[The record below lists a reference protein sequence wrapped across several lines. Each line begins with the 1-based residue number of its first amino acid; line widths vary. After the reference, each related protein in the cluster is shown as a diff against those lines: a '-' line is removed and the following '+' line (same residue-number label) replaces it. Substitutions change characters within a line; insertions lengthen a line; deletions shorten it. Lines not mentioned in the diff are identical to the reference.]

1 MDQEKIGK
9 FILKLRK
16 EKNMTQQELA
26 DKLNVTDRAV
36 SHWENGKSIP
46 DVSLFKPICEIFDIS
61 VNELISGDK
70 LSKEKLIKQSDENI
84 INTINHSNREKN
96 KSKKIIIILVI
107 VIIFLLFIA
116 LLSYKSKYPKIDLYH
131 FSVYQSEFK
140 KLEKK
145 VNIENKNIY
154 YYGLN
159 YALFCDKEDNCFQFS
174 EALKHNQI
182 SLNDFIKYLDKQVE
196 YDNYKAVIMRD
207 GGTVIYKK
215 TGIEVIK
222 CNTLDGNTDIYI
234 GNDKM
239 DIDLKGNYCGHNG
252 DNQKTFTRTY
262 YIISA
267 IEDNDEDFI
276 NVTLKEFQ
284 GNLELVRI
292 SKSYDISVGKN
303 YEFTFSTYTKFDD
316 TIKNI
321 FENSTL
327 LKVEETDKIGLE
339 QINDGININDNSE
352 CCEGCMCGD
361 TLNII
366 KNLESAWTLTTINK
380 NGDYEYDY
388 QSFINFNGN
397 GQNKFAFFK
406 NDKNGKQLSK
416 VTGTI
421 SITRN
426 ADIVLIPDN
435 SKKEITCKIGEEK
448 NLIAILECDNNFG
461 TFTLQKQGTL
471 ELPTIIKDAISKTKK
486 IVITGNKNIT
496 ITDINDINTFI
507 SIISNSKVWTGPT
520 TLPSVMYD
528 MELFDS
534 NKKNIG
540 KIAYT
545 PGHYFTVIIDDKSY
559 NLTNFDRESLN
570 AIIEK

>member
-1 MDQEKIGK
+1 M
-9 FILKLRK
+9 
-16 EKNMTQQELA
+16 
-26 DKLNVTDRAV
+26 
-36 SHWENGKSIP
+36 
-46 DVSLFKPICEIFDIS
+46 
-61 VNELISGDK
+61 
-70 LSKEKLIKQSDENI
+70 
-84 INTINHSNREKN
+84 
-96 KSKKIIIILVI
+96 
-107 VIIFLLFIA
+107 
-116 LLSYKSKYPKIDLYH
+116 
-131 FSVYQSEFK
+131 
-140 KLEKK
+140 
-145 VNIENKNIY
+145 
-154 YYGLN
+154 
-159 YALFCDKEDNCFQFS
+159 
-174 EALKHNQI
+174 
-182 SLNDFIKYLDKQVE
+182 
-196 YDNYKAVIMRD
+196 
-207 GGTVIYKK
+207 
-215 TGIEVIK
+215 VIK
-222 CNTLDGNTDIYI
+222 
-234 GNDKM
+234 
-239 DIDLKGNYCGHNG
+239 
-252 DNQKTFTRTY
+252 
-262 YIISA
+262 
-267 IEDNDEDFI
+267 
-276 NVTLKEFQ
+276 
-284 GNLELVRI
+284 
-292 SKSYDISVGKN
+292 
-303 YEFTFSTYTKFDD
+303 
-316 TIKNI
+316 
-321 FENSTL
+321 
-327 LKVEETDKIGLE
+327 
-339 QINDGININDNSE
+339 
-352 CCEGCMCGD
+352 
-361 TLNII
+361 
-366 KNLESAWTLTTINK
+366 
-380 NGDYEYDY
+380 
-388 QSFINFNGN
+388 SFINFNGN